1 MEYYNLNYLEK
12 VDLNGLMNNE
22 NNYRKYVAKK
32 IKNQTIENIK
42 TTDGWLLPIKLLPV
56 NRGENKNKLIEANII
71 KKKK

>member
-32 IKNQTIENIK
+32 
-42 TTDGWLLPIKLLPV
+42 
-56 NRGENKNKLIEANII
+56 
-71 KKKK
+71 

>member
-32 IKNQTIENIK
+32 IKNQTIENKK
-42 TTDGWLLPIKLLPV
+42 TRDGWLLPTKLLPV
-56 NRGENKNKLIEANII
+56 NRRENKNKLIEANII